1 MNDTNDSKAQWLL
14 LIAQLPPKPDY
25 LRVKLRRRI
34 QRIGAVALRGA
45 VYVLPNQP
53 DAVEDLEWLRT
64 ELLADGADAI
74 ICSATP
80 VAGITEEELRRRF
93 REARGTEYVALAE
106 EARAIAASDSRD
118 DAGRALPRLRRRLD
132 EIGRVDF
139 FGSAERFDAEAA
151 LEGLTATG
159 SSAPER
165 REAAIPAER
174 AERTDT
180 DATPRGRT
188 WVTREGVFV
197 DRIASAWLIRRFID
211 PDATFKFVAAR
222 GYEPQR
228 GELRFDMYQ
237 AEYTHEGDRCTF
249 ETLLARFALTEPALH
264 ALAEI
269 VHDIDCK
276 DAKFERPEATGVES
290 ILRGLVSAHPAD
302 ADRVAQGSAIFDAL
316 YAQLGGA
323 AR

>member
-1 MNDTNDSKAQWLL
+1 MTPPEAGWLL

-80 VAGITEEELRRRF
+80 MAGITEEELRRRF
-93 REARGTEYVALAE
+93 RDGRGAEYVALAK

-118 DAGRALPRLRRRLD
+118 DAGRVLPRLRRRLD

-151 LEGLTATG
+151 LEGLAAAG
-159 SSAPER
+159 SAAPDRDESTVSAEN
-165 REAAIPAER
+165 
-174 AERTDT
+174 TDT
-180 DATPRGRT
+180 GVTPRGRI

-211 PDATFKFVAAR
+211 PSATFKFVAAR

-228 GELRFDMYQ
+228 DELRFDMYE

-276 DAKFERPEATGVES
+276 DAKFDRPEATGVES

-302 ADRVAQGSAIFDAL
+302 TDRVALGCAIFDAL